1 MHLTVYI
8 IVYQYDNVSL
18 FIIVYLFNIDVE
30 SRSKENNSKSIQILY
45 I

>member
-1 MHLTVYI
+1 MTVYI
-8 IVYQYDNVSL
+8 IVYQHDNVSL
-18 FIIVYLFNIDVE
+18 FTIVYLFNIDVE